1 MNQAPLNAESTPGVT
16 DPLSGANGETG
27 SIPSPAKP
35 FVVHPRTE
43 SGGVEDEEVEASGT
57 SVASPIVV
65 QVPQLGLLNVLS
77 AKHEAVELPHPRK
90 KSRHKNSS
98 SEKGS
103 RPSEQGGT
111 LRIMRALK
119 ACVEAISM
127 RVAS

>member
-1 MNQAPLNAESTPGVT
+1 
-16 DPLSGANGETG
+16 
-27 SIPSPAKP
+27 
-35 FVVHPRTE
+35 
-43 SGGVEDEEVEASGT
+43 VEDEEVEASGT
-57 SVASPIVV
+57 RVVSPIVV

-98 SEKGS
+98 AAP
-103 RPSEQGGT
+103 PSEQGGT